1 MMRFIYILT
10 MARSRKMIIRMYG
23 KDFYIQFRNRS
34 KRWFRKALKG
44 TPDIGK
50 SIFSFNY
57 AYAPSYVAW
66 YKAMM
71 ELGINQK
78 QADELMWRMNEKML
92 LTVPKPLLHMVG
104 RTYLNSFRKKA
115 KQHIL
120 RQERGELH
128 PFDWEIEYKDIN
140 ENEFMIKIKKCGF
153 IAYADSFD
161 AGGILPGIC
170 AVDYIVAYYMKNG
183 FHRTKTLGCGDDCCD
198 CRYAL
203 NGSCPLKP
211 EKGQK

>member
-1 MMRFIYILT
+1 MMKFIYRLT
-10 MARSRKMIIRMYG
+10 MARSKKMIVQTYG

-34 KRWFRKALKG
+34 DSLFKSVLKE
-44 TPDIGK
+44 TPDIGE

-66 YKAMM
+66 YKTMM
-71 ELGINQK
+71 ELGLNQK
-78 QADELMWRMNEKML
+78 QADELMWHMNEKML

-104 RTYLNSFRKKA
+104 KAYLNSFRKKA
-115 KQHIL
+115 KKNML
-120 RQERGELH
+120 RQENGSLQ
-128 PFDWEIEYKDIN
+128 PFDWEIKYRDIN
-140 ENEFMIKIKKCGF
+140 KNEFMIKIKKCGF
-153 IAYADSFD
+153 ITYADKFD
-161 AGGILPGIC
+161 ARGILPGIC

-183 FHRTKTLGCGDDCCD
+183 FHRTKTLGYGDDCCD

-211 EKGQK
+211 GNGQK